1 MAGSVLNWTFGFQMN
16 ICAKMKVSASK
27 SATSP
32 SCKTLV
38 AIIQN
43 DPSMKKI
50 STFILLILLIQTTYS
65 QNFGDFSKIAKEK
78 LHRDL
83 DLLYQG
89 LDKFHSG
96 MYWYTPKDSVDF
108 AFQTAKN
115 KITNDLNVY
124 EFHKIIAPLVAL
136 SREDHTDIF
145 LPKEVKEQT
154 NKNENIRFLPLTVV
168 FLGEKLYCVKNASN
182 NSAKIENLE
191 IEKINGETP
200 KEIVTKIGILFAS
213 DGYIKSVK
221 YSDLGGFNFSK
232 NYFYYYGII
241 EKYEVKFKEITEPIT
256 INSLSISQINENLKK
271 NNNID
276 KEKTENEPLQ
286 FKIINAKTAYLD
298 IQTFSNDII
307 KRESKYKTL
316 KKFLKQ
322 SFSEIKE
329 HNIKNVIIDVSK
341 NGGGTEGNEG
351 LLYSYFGDN
360 YQKYSKV
367 RVKTQKAILNNGI
380 DKPIKLKVFGFL
392 ERIFVNK
399 KMKDGSLERKNNLGL
414 GLMAYKK
421 APKDTFKGNVYV
433 LISPITYSGGSEF
446 SNMMYS
452 QGLATFIGQE
462 TGGGYYGNTSGYSQ
476 DLTLPNS
483 KITIEIPALQFVM
496 NVEPKLPFGS
506 GVKPN
511 YEVIPTINQY
521 INNENIYLEYALK
534 LISEKQ

>member
-1 MAGSVLNWTFGFQMN
+1 
-16 ICAKMKVSASK
+16 
-27 SATSP
+27 
-32 SCKTLV
+32 
-38 AIIQN
+38 
-43 DPSMKKI
+43 MKKI

-65 QNFGDFSKIAKEK
+65 QNFGDFPKIAKEK

-329 HNIKNVIIDVSK
+329 HNIKNVIIDVRK